1 MSAVKTI
8 LYIEDNQDN
17 RTLVRR
23 LLKASGYQMVE
34 APTAQAAM
42 EYLQANVPDLILMDI
57 NMPDIDG
64 YTLTHQIK
72 NRPALAHTPIIAIT
86 ANVMKGDREK
96 SLSSGCDDYIEKP
109 IDVDRFIS
117 QIESYLK

>member
-64 YTLTHQIK
+64 YT
-72 NRPALAHTPIIAIT
+72 
-86 ANVMKGDREK
+86 
-96 SLSSGCDDYIEKP
+96 
-109 IDVDRFIS
+109 
-117 QIESYLK
+117 